1 MGIYCSFDPK
11 ITFRVDSE
19 TSYLPAFLKSVTMFY
34 RALVILSYKRKQN
47 FSKFCDIK
55 RLPSISDGLK

>member
-1 MGIYCSFDPK
+1 M
-11 ITFRVDSE
+11 DSE
-19 TSYLPAFLKSVTMFY
+19 TSYLPAFLKSVTMFD